1 MTSSFASPR
10 PSCMARRAEAA
21 QVRQS
26 ETLIRIVLDLD
37 DVMHLGR
44 YSHAGQAVLTQR
56 LRFQR
61 MQTHTL
67 P

>member
-1 MTSSFASPR
+1 
-10 PSCMARRAEAA
+10 MARRAEAA